1 MEKTFLQNESKR
13 DRLQALKD
21 NCERSEKMVYPKEL
35 DPETITALKDE
46 LTTEFIEISRL
57 DEQKKEFMS
66 EWKIKVKPRKQ
77 LTALLMGQVRSGIEE
92 VEEEVYL
99 IADQEEGFM
108 GFYNG
113 DGNLIKQRPLTQ
125 DERQFRIINDT
136 KKAN

>member
-1 MEKTFLQNESKR
+1 MEKNFLQNESKK
-13 DRLQALKD
+13 DRLQALMD
-21 NCERSEKMVYPKEL
+21 NGERAEKMIYPKEL

-57 DEQKKEFMS
+57 DEQKKEFMA

-92 VEEEVYL
+92 VEEDVYL

-113 DGNLIKQRPLTQ
+113 DGKLIKQRPLTQ
-125 DERQFRIINDT
+125 EERQFIIINES

>member
-1 MEKTFLQNESKR
+1 MEKTFLQNESRK
-13 DRLQALKD
+13 DRLQALMD
-21 NCERSEKMVYPKEL
+21 NCERAEKMVYPKEL

-57 DEQKKEFMS
+57 DKQKKEFMA

-113 DGNLIKQRPLTQ
+113 DGKLIKQRPLTQ
-125 DERQFRIINDT
+125 DERQFRIINES

>member
-1 MEKTFLQNESKR
+1 MEKNFLQNESKK

-21 NCERSEKMVYPKEL
+21 NCERAEKMIYPKEL

-57 DEQKKEFMS
+57 DEQKKEFMND
-66 EWKIKVKPRKQ
+66 WKIKVKPRKQ
-77 LTALLMGQVRSGIEE
+77 LTAIL
-92 VEEEVYL
+92 
-99 IADQEEGFM
+99 M

-113 DGNLIKQRPLTQ
+113 SGKLIKQRPLTQ
-125 DERQFRIINDT
+125 DERQFRIINESNS